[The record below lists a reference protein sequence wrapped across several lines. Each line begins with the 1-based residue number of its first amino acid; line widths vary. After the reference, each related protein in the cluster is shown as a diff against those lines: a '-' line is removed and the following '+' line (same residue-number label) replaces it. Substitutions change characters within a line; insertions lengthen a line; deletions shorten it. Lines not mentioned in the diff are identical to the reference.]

1 MNKKIIYLVN
11 HSSFFVSHRLEL
23 AIEMK
28 KFFDVMLVYG
38 KKSSKTTE
46 PKAIEIINDNKIKSN
61 KININN
67 TGMCRL
73 LDIFGF
79 IKLIFIIFKF
89 KPGIVHTV
97 SPLANLIGGTALIFF
112 KNIKLVMSI
121 SGMGFLFTDKS
132 LLNIFF
138 SSIYLNLLKLILKK
152 KKLEII
158 VQNSDDYLL
167 FTEKFK
173 LKENVTLIK
182 GSGINL
188 NLYPNF
194 NFQGKKNNIVLPARL
209 IKEKGVI
216 EFLDAAKIVKKK
228 YNEWKFLIVGQFDY
242 QSPSLLKINDLREK
256 YGDIVSFIDYKSSL
270 HDLFIVSSI
279 VCLPSYREG
288 MPKVILEASAAGC
301 AIITTDVIGCRE
313 SIIHNYSGELIS
325 AKDYLELSKTII
337 KYIENCDLRE
347 IYGKNARNYALKYY
361 SVESVIKKH
370 FTIYNK

>member
-46 PKAIEIINDNKIKSN
+46 PKAIEIINNNKIKSN

-132 LLNIFF
+132 LFNTFF

-158 VQNSDDYLL
+158 VQNSDDYL
-167 FTEKFK
+167 FFIEKFK
-173 LKENVTLIK
+173 LKEKVTLIK

-194 NFQGKKNNIVLPARL
+194 NFQEKKNNIVLPARL

-242 QSPSLLKINDLREK
+242 KSPSLLKINDLREK

>member
-132 LLNIFF
+132 LFNIFF

-270 HDLFIVSSI
+270 HDLFIDSSI